1 MKYSNRSTWSRLL
14 RNLATTA
21 AIVGGVLVT
30 GGATQFHYAAFVEGG
45 AVKGTVS
52 LPAGVKGNADGVVV
66 YLKGVNNDG
75 SGGGV
80 ATKEIEQINSTFSP
94 NYSVVVKNTTVKFP
108 NKDKIFHNVFSLSRP
123 ARFDLGLYAAGEGK
137 EVKFRRPGLVEI
149 YCNIHPDM
157 VANVLVVED
166 KNFAVADASGKF
178 SISDVPPGSYEIHAY
193 HPTKGKFEGAV
204 VVEPGGT
211 TSDISL
217 SKVQKKKHARKDGTP
232 YGRYK

>member
-1 MKYSNRSTWSRLL
+1 MIG
-14 RNLATTA
+14 A
-21 AIVGGVLVT
+21 VMVT
-30 GGATQFHYAAFVEGG
+30 GGATQFHYAAFVDGG
-45 AVKGTVS
+45 PVSGTVS
-52 LPAGVKGNADGVVV
+52 LPSGIKGNADGVVV
-66 YLKGVNNDG
+66 YLKGVTNDG
-75 SGGGV
+75 SAAGKV
-80 ATKEIEQINSTFSP
+80 QSKEIEQINSTFSP
-94 NYSVVVKNTTVKFP
+94 NFSVVVKNTTVKFP

-149 YCNIHPDM
+149 FCNIHPDM

-178 SISDVPPGSYEIHAY
+178 NISNVPPGSYEIHAY
-193 HPTKGKFEGAV
+193 HPSKGKFEGTV
-204 VVEPGGT
+204 VVAPGGT
-211 TSDISL
+211 TSDIAL